1 MNANLFLRHLERQ
14 RVEDK
19 VVFLKKK
26 TEIETYGSESRQ
38 VVLSLLLLVDL
49 LLQSEERD
57 REIKVNIA
65 TPSHR
70 GASLSKR

>member
-1 MNANLFLRHLERQ
+1 MDATLFLRHLERQ

-19 VVFLKKK
+19 VVFLKKKKKKK

-49 LLQSEERD
+49 LLQSE
-57 REIKVNIA
+57 
-65 TPSHR
+65 
-70 GASLSKR
+70 